1 MAIIKTLR
9 YPITMTAMFEDPQP
23 GSDYIYFH
31 SDAYSKSNLNP
42 YFDAGII
49 YTTDGSLSTGKIF
62 GWSRPLD
69 ATGYGIGGALMLNGE
84 TTHVRHTHFFPN
96 NGNIWQNNLDPAPFM
111 SMDPTRPIKPSQY
124 FTDGINNLVLATFNY
139 YDGGATNTDY
149 YLYINT
155 RHWYKI
161 NTTPRDLATSGYLTK
176 VTYMGSTSPTYNGG
190 WYFGQQV
197 VANNGTISFPLYRN
211 PTTNNLIWVSQ
222 ATGTAA
228 QAPYALSGAVTSSTF
243 VASPTPMGA
252 GPTLSDT
259 SAQFIGAS
267 YRDGFAIYFQNDVA
281 QDGVH
286 KIVKFND
293 GNMSV
298 STLYASPTS
307 YPPYPSAMVAAP
319 DYPNYAYAQTGTYY
333 VTTPSPN
340 LDTGVIAQI
349 MTATVSATIIGS
361 ISGSVL
367 TVLKVNTGTFV
378 VGQQIA
384 GTGVTA
390 GTTVTSVASIG
401 AGGTGTFNLSL
412 TGTSPAD
419 TTISAALTTT
429 ILASILPGF
438 TQVGGT
444 QLGVMTVYATN
455 HIAPTVTFPVTTS
468 GGRLYPGMN
477 ISNPLIGVVATLT
490 SIVRL
495 TTATGIATSSTN
507 VGGNRSVS
515 FGNQYPKYA
524 SKTFQDVTTSSA
536 RGFYVPYVSIQGLY
550 NPHYFQWNTAT
561 DIFSR
566 STNVVMVYPGGTS
579 TGTQNTYFALDTV
592 SITGLSQSYG
602 MQRVWYNEV
611 ITSSSGTR
619 YLIFMQLHGGGGI
632 YDTTSTFRTMPVY
645 SIDPNNPLILTY
657 SSSITVPQTPK
668 NIVWL
673 NSSKTLLG
681 VICQYASY
689 IYYFTPGTWQFQL
702 TATFPYQFWA
712 MGTDNYSR
720 VWAYDV
726 GPQSYG
732 RIHLLSNV
740 PTTISVVANT
750 STYTYSGSTSTTTFS
765 VNAYDITAS
774 RMTATLNLSVNGSSL
789 LLLNNVTN
797 QYVSTLT
804 VVTSTSTNT
813 VVWGQIIN
821 SGPSSISA
829 TVTI

>member
-42 YFDAGII
+42 YFDAGIV
-49 YTTDGSLSTGKIF
+49 YTTDGSLTTGKIF
-62 GWSRPLD
+62 GWSRPGD
-69 ATGYGIGGALMLNGE
+69 ATGYGIGGTLMLNGE
-84 TTHVRHTHFFPN
+84 TTHVRHDRFFPN
-96 NGNIWQNNLDPAPFM
+96 NGSVWQNNLDPAPFM
-111 SMDPTRPIKPSQY
+111 SMDPERTIKPSQY
-124 FTDGINNLVLATFNY
+124 FTDGVNNLVLATFNY
-139 YDGGATNTDY
+139 YDAGAANTSY

-155 RHWYKI
+155 RYWFKI
-161 NTTPRDLATSGYLTK
+161 NTTPRDLATSGYLTN
-176 VTYMGSTSPTYNGG
+176 VTYMGSTSPTFNGG
-190 WYFGQQV
+190 WYFGEQV
-197 VANNGTISFPLYRN
+197 VANNGTVSFPLYRN
-211 PTTNNLIWVSQ
+211 PTTGNLIYVAQ

-228 QAPYALSGAVTSSTF
+228 QVPYALSGAVTSSTF
-243 VASPTPMGA
+243 VASPNPRGA

-267 YRDGFAIYFQNDVA
+267 YRDGFPIYFQNDVA

-298 STLYASPTS
+298 STLYASPTTF
-307 YPPYPSAMVAAP
+307 PPYPSATVAVP
-319 DYPNYAYAQTGTYY
+319 DYPNFAYAQTGTYY
-333 VTTPSPN
+333 VRTPTPN
-340 LDTGVIAQI
+340 LDTGVTAQV
-349 MTATVSATIIGS
+349 MTATMSATIIGS
-361 ISGSVL
+361 ISGTVL
-367 TVLKVNTGTFV
+367 TVLTVTTGTFV
-378 VGQQIA
+378 VGQRIQ
-384 GTGVTA
+384 GTGVAA

-419 TTISAALTTT
+419 TPISAALTTT
-429 ILASILPGF
+429 MLASILPGF

-444 QLGVMTVYATN
+444 QLSVLTVYATN
-455 HIAPTVTFPVTTS
+455 HITASPITAVSTS

-477 ISNPLIGVVATLT
+477 ISNPLIGVIATQT

-507 VGGNRSVS
+507 IGGNRALT
-515 FGNQYPKYA
+515 FGNQLPKYA

-566 STNVVMVYPGGTS
+566 SSNVVMVYPGGTS
-579 TGTQNTYFALDTV
+579 TSTQNTYFTLDV
-592 SITGLSQSYG
+592 FSPTGLSQTFG

-611 ITSSSGTR
+611 VTSSSGTR
-619 YLIFMQLHGGGGI
+619 YLMFMQLHGGGGL
-632 YDTTSTFRTMPVY
+632 YDTTSTLRTMPVY
-645 SIDPNNPLILTY
+645 TIDPNNPLILTY
-657 SSSITVPQTPK
+657 SSSITIPQTPK

-673 NSSKTLLG
+673 NSAKTLLG
-681 VICQYASY
+681 VICHTASY
-689 IYYFTPGTWQFQL
+689 IYYFTPGTWRFEL

-712 MGTDNYSR
+712 MGTDNFGR
-720 VWAYDV
+720 VWAHDV

-740 PTTISVVANT
+740 PSTISVVANT

-765 VNAYDITAS
+765 VNAYDLTAS
-774 RMTATLNLSVNGSSL
+774 RMTATINLSVSGSSL
-789 LLLNNVTN
+789 LLLNTATN

-804 VVTSTSTNT
+804 VITNTSTNT
-813 VVWGQIIN
+813 VVQGQIVN